1 MRLAVYNVE
10 NLFDRAKVMN
20 LATWSDGKAILE
32 DFAALSDLLGQPTY
46 DAAAKTRMVAL
57 LIKFG
62 LEKQDLGPFVV
73 LRRNRGGLLARPR
86 SGGLTITAGGRADWV
101 GSFELRDE
109 PINHAAV
116 RNTARVIH
124 EVGADVLAVV
134 EAENR
139 PSLSD
144 FNHIMLPDVG
154 GTPYRHVM
162 VIDGND
168 TRGIDV
174 GLASLGSC
182 PIGRLRSHV
191 DDRDA
196 GGNLIFSRDCPEFQ
210 VATPSGVT
218 LTVLVN
224 HLKSKGYGSAAA
236 SAARRKLQAARVA
249 AIYQALIADGQHH
262 VAVVGDLN
270 DTPDSDALSPLLA
283 HTDLKDIS
291 VHPQFDD
298 GGFPGTFGGSGA
310 GNKIDYILL
319 SPAVFALV
327 QRAGVFRKGMWPG
340 VRPRKWDAFD
350 TLTRAEEAASDHA
363 ALWVDLNL

>member
-20 LATWSDGKAILE
+20 LESWSAGKEILE
-32 DFAALSDLLGQPTY
+32 DFSTLSELLGRKTY
-46 DAAAKTRMVAL
+46 DAAAKVQIVEL
-57 LIKFG
+57 LVRFG
-62 LEKQDLGPFVV
+62 LEKQDLGSFVI
-73 LRRNRGGLLARPR
+73 LRRNKGGLLARPR
-86 SGGLTITAGGRADWV
+86 TGGLTVTADGRADWV

-124 EVGADVLAVV
+124 EVAADVLAVV

-139 PSLSD
+139 PSLAD
-144 FNHIMLPDVG
+144 FNEIMLPDVG
-154 GTPYRHVM
+154 GTQYRHVM

-174 GLASLGSC
+174 GLATGAAY

-196 GGNLIFSRDCPEFQ
+196 RGNLIFSRDCPEFEIT
-210 VATPSGVT
+210 TPSGTTVT
-218 LTVLVN
+218 ILVN
-224 HLKSKGYGSAAA
+224 HLKSKGYGGIAA
-236 SAARRKLQAARVA
+236 SAARRKLQAARIA
-249 AIYQALIADGQHH
+249 AIYHGLVADGQQH

-270 DTPDSDALSPLLA
+270 DTPESDALSPLL
-283 HTDLKDIS
+283 TQTELRDIS
-291 VHPQFDD
+291 THTRFDD
-298 GGFPGTFGGSGA
+298 GGFAGTFGSSGP

-319 SPAVFALV
+319 SPALFQLV
-327 QRAGVFRKGMWPG
+327 QAGGVLRKGMWPG
-340 VRPRKWDAFD
+340 VRPKKWDAFD
-350 TLTRAEEAASDHA
+350 TLTRSEEAAYDHA